1 MLIVG
6 RIVQSGGG
14 AAGMVI
20 ARAIVRDLYAREQA
34 ASMIA
39 YLTMAMVVAPML
51 APSIG
56 ALLLDLFDWHAIF
69 IAVTGVGLLLVW
81 RAQQRLPETRAGGS
95 GAAGWSAFCRG
106 PQRSCARRAF
116 IAYVLQSTFAISV
129 FFAFVAGAPYYM
141 IDILDRP
148 ATEYGLWF
156 IVVSLGFMAGNFL
169 TARLGRRIG
178 LDRMVLLGSCL
189 VLLGIVLAAGLTV
202 GGLWTPI
209 ALFGPMMLATF
220 GNGLV
225 DPQRPGGRHQRRSA
239 AGRDR
244 LGPVRL
250 HPDAGRRPGQPGG
263 RHAAERHALPDAG
276 LHGRLRRDLAARV
289 SCCRVGSPAS
299 RRPGTPAR
307 RPGTPARM
315 ASGAPAAAGSA
326 VTPVS
331 PAFMAL
337 LVGMTALAP
346 LSMQIFVPALPA
358 IQRGFQVST
367 GVAQLALSLSI
378 LANALATLSY
388 GPLSDRFGRRPAVL
402 AGLGLF
408 VVGSVMCALAPTIDL
423 LIVGR
428 VVQAAGGAA
437 GMVMARAIVRDLY
450 EREHA
455 AAMIAYLTMAMVVA
469 PMLAPSVGAVL
480 MDLSDWRAIFV
491 ALTVVGIL
499 LVWGARLRLIETRA
513 GAALGSGARSLMTGA
528 GRLLRSDAFIAYVLQ
543 STFSMS
549 MFFAFVSGAP
559 YFVIDVLERPATE
572 YGLYFI
578 LVSVGYMA
586 GNFTAARVTRRVGLD
601 RMIVLGSS
609 LALVVAALVLGLL
622 LTLPWAPVLL
632 FGPMM
637 LGSFA
642 SGLAMPNAQAGAISV
657 DPALAGTA
665 SGVAGF
671 TQLLVA
677 ALVSQAVGMLQD
689 GTPYPMLGFMVG
701 CAAAL
706 AAGLPA
712 AAAAL
717 ACR

>member
-1 MLIVG
+1 
-6 RIVQSGGG
+6 
-14 AAGMVI
+14 
-20 ARAIVRDLYAREQA
+20 
-34 ASMIA
+34 
-39 YLTMAMVVAPML
+39 
-51 APSIG
+51 
-56 ALLLDLFDWHAIF
+56 
-69 IAVTGVGLLLVW
+69 
-81 RAQQRLPETRAGGS
+81 
-95 GAAGWSAFCRG
+95 
-106 PQRSCARRAF
+106 
-116 IAYVLQSTFAISV
+116 
-129 FFAFVAGAPYYM
+129 
-141 IDILDRP
+141 
-148 ATEYGLWF
+148 
-156 IVVSLGFMAGNFL
+156 
-169 TARLGRRIG
+169 
-178 LDRMVLLGSCL
+178 
-189 VLLGIVLAAGLTV
+189 
-202 GGLWTPI
+202 
-209 ALFGPMMLATF
+209 
-220 GNGLV
+220 
-225 DPQRPGGRHQRRSA
+225 
-239 AGRDR
+239 
-244 LGPVRL
+244 
-250 HPDAGRRPGQPGG
+250 
-263 RHAAERHALPDAG
+263 
-276 LHGRLRRDLAARV
+276 
-289 SCCRVGSPAS
+289 
-299 RRPGTPAR
+299 
-307 RPGTPARM
+307 M

-378 LANALATLSY
+378 LANAFATLSY

-480 MDLSDWRAIFV
+480 MDLADWRAIFV

-513 GAALGSGARSLMTGA
+513 GAALGSGARSLTAGA
-528 GRLLRSDAFIAYVLQ
+528 GRLLRSGAFIAYVLQ

-549 MFFAFVSGAP
+549 TFFAFVSGAP

-609 LALVVAALVLGLL
+609 LALIVVALVLGLL
-622 LTLPWAPVLL
+622 LALPWAPVLL

-701 CAAAL
+701 CALLSLLGFLLPRRL
-706 AAGLPA
+706 AAKPA
-712 AAAAL
+712 
-717 ACR
+717 